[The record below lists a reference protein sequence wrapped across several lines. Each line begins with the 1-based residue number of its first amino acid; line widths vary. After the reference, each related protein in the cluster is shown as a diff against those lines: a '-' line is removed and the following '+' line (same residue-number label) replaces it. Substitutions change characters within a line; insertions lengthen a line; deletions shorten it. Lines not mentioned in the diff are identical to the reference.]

1 MVIYFSETLQIAIDC
16 VAPLGSRQHMVCG
29 WVMTPRG
36 TPFDMRVL
44 GPQGRELRPAFRL
57 LYARPDV
64 AAPDPQLALVSGFT
78 LVVEDVAE
86 TAPLEILLGSAGVGG
101 RINLRDGSINRDL
114 QAVIAGQDWRI
125 NFRLL
130 RAALER
136 GETLPLMRHQY
147 RPYGA
152 FAAWLARLPLVK
164 HRAEHFGIMTRME
177 CLASPAGEYALGVQ
191 FGGRPERRLQIEV
204 IAIGALRAADGGPD
218 ELVLLPQEDGTVF
231 QAASFGCA
239 YGRVPSE
246 LLPRLRRIE
255 LVAQIAFDEEM
266 LWLRA
271 EPRAEQVPGFLDGL
285 VSLPGEAM
293 DGSVPVALMQQVLE
307 SRERGLRPALAAL
320 ARAAPRG
327 SSGRPGLAIMVGV
340 DDPGC
345 VPLLDILAPRIEA
358 LCGSLLLIGQ
368 RAEQAVQVFHRRGRI
383 SASTEREAAIALGR
397 AAEAG
402 AAVVPLDPL
411 RLGRAVIADDLGA
424 LFAHRLEG
432 EELALLRNLHAAA
445 GCSADLADSLAR
457 LLKLREQPEQP
468 WQPPAHA
475 WRSPLAAHL
484 VNAHLE
490 RLWTLPARPAA
501 AGETPVPPPLA
512 ASPSAKVPA

>member
-1 MVIYFSETLQIAIDC
+1 MVIYFSESLQIAIDC
-16 VAPLGSRQHMVCG
+16 VALLGPRQHLICG

-44 GPQGRELRPAFRL
+44 GPQGHEHRAAFRL

-64 AAPDPQLALVSGFT
+64 TPPDPQAALVSGFT
-78 LVVEDVAE
+78 LVVEGVPESGA
-86 TAPLEILLGSAGVGG
+86 LEVMLRSGELGG
-101 RINLRDGSINRDL
+101 RINLRDSSISRDL

-136 GETLPLMRHQY
+136 GEGLPLMRHQY

-152 FAAWLARLPLVK
+152 FAAWIARLPLVK
-164 HRAEHFGIMTRME
+164 QRAEQFGIMARLE

-191 FGGRPERRLQIEV
+191 FAGRPERRLQIET
-204 IAIGALRAADGGPD
+204 IAIGALRAEDGGPD
-218 ELVLLPQEDGTVF
+218 EMVLLPQEDGVAH
-231 QAASFGCA
+231 QAANFGCA
-239 YGRVPSE
+239 YGRVPPA
-246 LLPRLRRIE
+246 LLPRLRRLE
-255 LVAQIAFDEEM
+255 LVAQVSFDEEM

-271 EPRAEQVPGFLDGL
+271 EPRAEPVPGFLDGL
-285 VSLPGEAM
+285 ALLPGEAM
-293 DGSVPVALMQQVLE
+293 DGSIAAALLQGVLAN
-307 SRERGLRPALAAL
+307 RERGMLPALEAL
-320 ARAAPRG
+320 ARATPRP
-327 SSGRPGLAIMVGV
+327 SGQPGLAIMVGV
-340 DDPGC
+340 DEPAC

-358 LCGSLLLIGQ
+358 MCESLLLVGQ
-368 RAEQAVQVFHRRGRI
+368 RAEQAVQVFRRRGRI
-383 SASTEREAAIALGR
+383 RASTEREAAIALGR

-411 RLGRAVIADDLGA
+411 RLGRAVIEDDLAA

-432 EELALLRNLHAAA
+432 EELALLRHLHAAA

-457 LLKLREQPEQP
+457 LLRLREQPGQP
-468 WQPPAHA
+468 WQPPGHA

-484 VNAHLE
+484 ANAHLE
-490 RLWTLPARPAA
+490 RLWTLPARPLPAEA
-501 AGETPVPPPLA
+501 DPGP
-512 ASPSAKVPA
+512 ASPAPVEVPA

>member
-1 MVIYFSETLQIAIDC
+1 MVIYFSESLQIAIDC
-16 VAPLGSRQHMVCG
+16 VALLGSRQQLICG

-44 GPQGRELRPAFRL
+44 GPQGREQRPAFRL

-64 AAPDPQLALVSGFT
+64 TPPDPQAAMVSGFT
-78 LVVEDVAE
+78 LVIEGAPE
-86 TAPLEILLGSAGVGG
+86 TGPLEMLLRSGEAGG
-101 RINLRDGSINRDL
+101 RLNLRDGNINRDL

-136 GETLPLMRHQY
+136 GEVLPLMRHQY

-152 FAAWLARLPLVK
+152 FAAWLSRLPLVK

-191 FGGRPERRLQIEV
+191 FAGRPERRLQIEA
-204 IAIGALRAADGGPD
+204 IAIGALRAEDGGPD
-218 ELVLLPQEDGTVF
+218 ELVLLPQEDGVAY

-239 YGRVPSE
+239 YGRVPAE
-246 LLPRLRRIE
+246 LLPRLRRLE
-255 LVAQIAFDEEM
+255 LVAQISFDDET

-271 EPRAEQVPGFLDGL
+271 EPRAEQVTGFLDG
-285 VSLPGEAM
+285 VASLPGEAM
-293 DGSVPVALMQQVLE
+293 DGSVPVALMQQVLGN
-307 SRERGLRPALAAL
+307 RERGLLPSLAAL
-320 ARAAPRG
+320 AQAVPR
-327 SSGRPGLAIMVGV
+327 SSGQPGLAIMVGV
-340 DDPGC
+340 DEPAC

-358 LCGSLLLIGQ
+358 MCSALLLIGK

-383 SASTEREAAIALGR
+383 AASTEREAAIALGR

-411 RLGRAVIADDLGA
+411 RLGRAVIDDDLGA
-424 LFAHRLEG
+424 LFTHRLEG
-432 EELALLRNLHAAA
+432 EELALLRQLHAAA
-445 GCSADLADSLAR
+445 GCSADLADSLVR

-468 WQPPAHA
+468 WQPPAHG

-501 AGETPVPPPLA
+501 EDPAADPGPARLA
-512 ASPSAKVPA
+512 SLKVPA